1 MKSKIIIGLVV
12 MLSALGQVSWAQ
24 PPGGPHGEK
33 KEKIMAMKVEF
44 ITSKLDLTV
53 EEAQKFWPVYNEF
66 VAKMDVLERK
76 RRQKMRENRGK
87 ELTDAEINAL
97 IAFNFN
103 TEQEILD
110 LKREYDK
117 KFKEVL
123 PIQKVGKLY
132 AAEEEFKREILRRL
146 RRGGPPPR

>member
-1 MKSKIIIGLVV
+1 MKSKIVIGLIV
-12 MLSALGQVSWAQ
+12 MLTTLVQVSWAQ

-66 VAKMDVLERK
+66 VAKMDALEQK
-76 RRQKMRENRGK
+76 RRQMRRQNRGK
-87 ELTDAEINAL
+87 ELTDAEINKL
-97 IAFNFN
+97 IEFNFDI
-103 TEQEILD
+103 EQEILD

-117 KFKEVL
+117 KFKQVI
-123 PIQKVGKLY
+123 PVQKVGKLY
-132 AAEEEFKREILRRL
+132 QAEHEFKREILKRL
-146 RRGGPPPR
+146 KRGGPPPR